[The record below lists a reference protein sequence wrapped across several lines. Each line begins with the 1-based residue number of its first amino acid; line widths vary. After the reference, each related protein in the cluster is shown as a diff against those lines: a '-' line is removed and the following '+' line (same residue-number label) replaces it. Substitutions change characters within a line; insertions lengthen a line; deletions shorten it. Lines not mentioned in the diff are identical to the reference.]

1 MHTLPPVVTSSRCRT
16 VSRVHLHWAILAVF
30 YFTAFQARALG
41 QQFSSSP
48 QKEQIS
54 CTAEGYLRIALF
66 PIGRQSK
73 TPVAVVM
80 TDPQGR
86 KLGYDPIGKVEY
98 ADVPEATFSGD
109 KGETAPPPRR
119 MTQEEQESGVAA
131 ITPPTPSPTSP
142 APAVLEL
149 CNPVGGQ
156 YQLRVIGTQQ
166 GKYGLSINA
175 ANREIVD
182 VTGRLLALDSR
193 AEIPPTNARKGAAQN
208 FLVVYS
214 RTPGV
219 KVRVKSTP

>member
-1 MHTLPPVVTSSRCRT
+1 
-16 VSRVHLHWAILAVF
+16 
-30 YFTAFQARALG
+30 
-41 QQFSSSP
+41 
-48 QKEQIS
+48 
-54 CTAEGYLRIALF
+54 LRIAF
-66 PIGRQSK
+66 YPIGKQSK
-73 TPVAVVM
+73 TPVAVVL

-86 KLGYDPIGKVEY
+86 KLGYDPMARVEY

-119 MTQEEQESGVAA
+119 MSQEEQESGVAVIA
-131 ITPPTPSPTSP
+131 PPTPAATSP
-142 APAVLEL
+142 APAILEL

-166 GKYGLSINA
+166 GKFGLSINA

-182 VTGRLLALDSR
+182 ITGRLLALDSR
-193 AEIPPTNARKGAAQN
+193 ADIPPTNARKGTAQN

-219 KVRVKSTP
+219 KVRVKAAQ